1 MDLNFDENRG
11 GSIKTG
17 RFQLKKYK
25 FGEIKKMKTE
35 KID

>member
-17 RFQLKKYK
+17 RFQLKNTNLVK
-25 FGEIKKMKTE
+25 FKK
-35 KID
+35 